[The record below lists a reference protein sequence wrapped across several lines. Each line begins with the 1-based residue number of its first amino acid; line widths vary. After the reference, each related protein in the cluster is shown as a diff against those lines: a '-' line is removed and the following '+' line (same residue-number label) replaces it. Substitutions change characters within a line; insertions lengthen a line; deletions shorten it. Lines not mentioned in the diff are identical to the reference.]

1 MAATIIEY
9 NNIFLHGRMLLL
21 MYGVSKASTL
31 YRVNNGLNLLTFV
44 SNRLVMLIIM
54 VRMASEDCDRMTP
67 FWCRWVSLVLVV
79 LLLTSVVLFYR
90 LLKSDFWSK
99 SDRSSHD
106 TDIMKMQDDNN
117 HNQNGEKMN
126 LKSSQ
131 HCQLDI

>member
-44 SNRLVMLIIM
+44 SNRLVMLILM

-67 FWCRWVSLVLVV
+67 FWCTWVFLVLVV

-99 SDRSSHD
+99 SDKGGHD
-106 TDIMKMQDDNN
+106 TDIMKMRDDTN
-117 HNQNGEKMN
+117 HNHNGDKVN
-126 LKSSQ
+126 GKAS
-131 HCQLDI
+131 